1 MKVILRQHVETLGS
15 VGDIVTVKDGYAL
28 NYLLP
33 RGAAYPASEG
43 NQRVLNE
50 EKKRLIVKQN
60 RELKAA
66 EKIAAEM
73 EKPENSVTIHM
84 QVGEDDRLFG
94 GRHRDARLARGPGL
108 GEVPSHQGTRRVYR
122 CSEAAH
128 EYSSKRKS
136 LGRSK
141 ITAPA
146 ACNLCCSSALH
157 SDFER
162 TSYLCAEVT
171 VRRI

>member
-66 EKIAAEM
+66 EKIAAEL

-94 GRHRDARLARGPGL
+94 SVTKEMISEKLLEKGFTIDKRHILLDEPIKVL
-108 GEVPSHQGTRRVYR
+108 GVYTV
-122 CSEAAH
+122 AV
-128 EYSSKRKS
+128 K
-136 LGRSK
+136 
-141 ITAPA
+141 
-146 ACNLCCSSALH
+146 LH
-157 SDFER
+157 
-162 TSYLCAEVT
+162 TSIHANAKVW
-171 VRRI
+171 VVQK